1 MRIFLSVRRVLL
13 RLTGDAKIPAS
24 MVVGAGALRSRRCAR
39 RWMLKKVPVW
49 GLERGR
55 RPDGLCPSSRRPPP
69 DFVHIIC
76 CGRRILRRWAGAIGA
91 GTPSREKPVK
101 NLATPATGQEAR
113 PKPGPDRPNR
123 TGTET
128 RFSIPSRTVPARS
141 RQPRSD
147 NHRSRNHVAARKP
160 KRNSPHVHRDP
171 QSKPNA

>member
-1 MRIFLSVRRVLL
+1 MAIASRCVL
-13 RLTGDAKIPAS
+13 
-24 MVVGAGALRSRRCAR
+24 

-49 GLERGR
+49 GLEWGR
-55 RPDGLCPSSRRPPP
+55 RPYGLCPSSRRPPP
-69 DFVHIIC
+69 DFVPIIC

-91 GTPSREKPVK
+91 GAPSREKPVE

-113 PKPGPDRPNR
+113 PKPGPDRPNC

-147 NHRSRNHVAARKP
+147 NHRSRNPFFTRKP
-160 KRNSPHVHRDP
+160 KKNTPHGQEGP
-171 QSKPNA
+171 QSKPHTWHQTPRPLRPAP